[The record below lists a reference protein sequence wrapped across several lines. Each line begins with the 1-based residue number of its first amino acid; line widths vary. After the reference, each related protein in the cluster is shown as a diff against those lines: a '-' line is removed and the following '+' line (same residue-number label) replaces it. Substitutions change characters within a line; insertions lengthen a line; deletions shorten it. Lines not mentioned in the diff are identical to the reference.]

1 MESINN
7 LAHRKVSCQSLAERQ
22 KQMFA
27 IKTKSLIMI
36 SASYTGQKLV
46 SQNDSFEQFIDHQ
59 DSECEDEDLVSEF
72 SECDEG
78 ELVLDFT
85 KHLKISAE
93 MKTQNSM

>member
-1 MESINN
+1 
-7 LAHRKVSCQSLAERQ
+7 
-22 KQMFA
+22 
-27 IKTKSLIMI
+27 MI

-59 DSECEDEDLVSEF
+59 DSECEDEELVSEF

-93 MKTQNSM
+93 MKMQNSM